1 MFKVIESDEEFE
13 AALCS
18 GLLWLGVSVEL
29 PRTKGWCPAHRIPDS
44 ASFIR
49 KQWKERFDYPGDAL
63 KYQPEDFTV
72 LVEDD

>member
-18 GLLWLGVSVEL
+18 GLLWLDVSVEL
-29 PRTKGWCPAHRIPDS
+29 PRTKGWCPAHKIPDS

-63 KYQPEDFTV
+63 KYQPEDFAV

>member
-18 GLLWLGVSVEL
+18 GLLWLDVSVEL
-29 PRTKGWCPAHRIPDS
+29 PRTKGWCPAHKIPDS

>member
-18 GLLWLGVSVEL
+18 GLLWLDVSVEL
-29 PRTKGWCPAHRIPDS
+29 PRMNDWRPAREIPADY
-44 ASFIR
+44 SFIR
-49 KQWKERFDYPGDAL
+49 RRWKERFDYPGVGN